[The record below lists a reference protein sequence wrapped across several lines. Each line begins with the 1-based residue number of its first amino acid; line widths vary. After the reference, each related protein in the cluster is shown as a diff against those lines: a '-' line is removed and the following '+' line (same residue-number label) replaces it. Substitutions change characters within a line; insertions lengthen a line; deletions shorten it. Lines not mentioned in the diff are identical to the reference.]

1 MSPPSRSGVPAC
13 VQAGLG
19 SPPLHQLQALSP
31 NRREGARSRRH
42 QHSTARQQTR
52 VDGRQRREV
61 LEGKERQSLQQQ
73 EALPWGLRWS
83 ARSQGC
89 GGLGSREAPAHR
101 PGDRASSG
109 PRARVRAPQ
118 QRPAELGAQLQ
129 TPGSQPPLQHG
140 SSPGT
145 GAHTCLKYP
154 LNQASEHSWRKGPA
168 GSTRQC
174 HGARVATG
182 HRHADR
188 YLRLVV
194 KHVCLE
200 TAAGCSPAPDLA
212 RPLPADEGTNQPG
225 QRPKS

>member
-19 SPPLHQLQALSP
+19 PPPLHRLQALSP

-42 QHSTARQQTR
+42 QHNTACQQTR
-52 VDGRQRREV
+52 ADGRQRREV

-73 EALPWGLRWS
+73 EVLPCGLRWS

-109 PRARVRAPQ
+109 PSYRH
-118 QRPAELGAQLQ
+118 LGAR
-129 TPGSQPPLQHG
+129 PPLQHG
-140 SSPGT
+140 SSPGS
-145 GAHTCLKYP
+145 GAHTCLKCP
-154 LNQASEHSWRKGPA
+154 LNQASEHSWRKGPV

-174 HGARVATG
+174 HGARAATG
-182 HRHADR
+182 HGHADR
-188 YLRLVV
+188 NLRLVV

-212 RPLPADEGTNQPG
+212 RPLPVDKGTNQPG
-225 QRPKS
+225 QTPKS